1 MVRLLPPS
9 PMRPW
14 EEIRP
19 VDGAGCQSRK
29 PKKRRDS
36 TDLCLKNGRL
46 TAQRLG
52 GVSTFNGRRDTSC
65 VPCSRKYRIPPDSV
79 CDARRLQCGLLVAL
93 VIISFRSTCGC
104 SGLTEGYVSEKVAS
118 FSSRVERD
126 KLDSFGLK
134 PRGNCQRGGG
144 GFRSKLHCDLR
155 RSS

>member
-9 PMRPW
+9 HMRPW
-14 EEIRP
+14 EETRP

-65 VPCSRKYRIPPDSV
+65 VPCSRKYRIPPGLVS
-79 CDARRLQCGLLVAL
+79 DAGRLQCGLVAL
-93 VIISFRSTCGC
+93 VITSFRSTCGR
-104 SGLTEGYVSEKVAS
+104 SRLTEGYVSEKVAS

-134 PRGNCQRGGG
+134 PRGNCQRGDG